1 MPTGNFMLGDFSTSF
16 RCARNDRAA
25 WDRWHSLLQ
34 ETVCE
39 GFPILRWDNDIHGGR
54 KLFAKGFLFGVG
66 GDGIHGDRKLFAK
79 GFLYGMRRM
88 AFIATGNYLRKVSY
102 SAWDKWYS

>member
-1 MPTGNFMLGDFSTSF
+1 MLGDFSTSL

-66 GDGIHGDRKLFAK
+66 SMV
-79 GFLYGMRRM
+79 YME
-88 AFIATGNYLRKVSY
+88 TGNYSRKVSY
-102 SAWDKWYS
+102 TAWGVWYT

>member
-1 MPTGNFMLGDFSTSF
+1 MKGFLYGVRQMVYIAIGNYLPGDFSTPL

-54 KLFAKGFLFGVG
+54 KLFAKGFLFGV
-66 GDGIHGDRKLFAK
+66 RKMVCIVA
-79 GFLYGMRRM
+79 
-88 AFIATGNYLRKVSY
+88 GNCLRKVSY
-102 SAWDKWYS
+102 TAWGEWYT